1 MTASIDPS
9 KSPTTESSGS
19 QPQFTTTMNER
30 QAFNSNSTTFSPLR
44 SERNPNG
51 SIKKN
56 VEPETNGTQL
66 TTSQLVKFAPVTD
79 GFPFHRPNGD
89 DGQDSGDYIVGQ
101 ALSKPQLDVQSSP
114 NGARRKEGVSGGFI
128 STQDSP
134 SEPRRKS
141 SLAGTS
147 TPPGRRSV
155 QFARSALNIEQ
166 PDHMRTQ
173 PGSFDGDAGD
183 TVKERKGSSL
193 ISKLRAFTGS
203 SSTQSH
209 GRSQTG
215 FTTGADS
222 IDERLPAEL
231 HSLNSERD
239 ESRVADT
246 LDEEGSEIEADAE
259 QSTGE
264 DAAASPPSRKRRRK
278 SRRPQDGGIQTAPTT
293 PKTPTARDGRPGFF
307 SSNSLTP
314 IEGLRPFFL
323 PRRATMIDM
332 PGDSRQ
338 GVSEDEGRFG
348 LNRGSPWKKGSA
360 RAHSPHGTSYS
371 GAQGADV
378 QETSEPRRP
387 SHFRRLTG
395 LGAFHDGPDPSPS
408 PWKRHGGDR
417 TSSISAQKWRQLK
430 AGLKMIGPR
439 KKAENT
445 IDHAKSAELLAELTA
460 GIPAALIL
468 ASMFQRDEHGNKRIP
483 ILLEQLKVQ
492 LTDSK
497 QTDSR
502 SGDRHMIFRI
512 ELEYGNGLTR
522 MKWVIHRALR
532 DFANLHARYKLQ
544 IGAQRYIQ
552 LKGDDA
558 RTKLPHF
565 PKSAFPYLRGIRG
578 LDSDDEEEEED
589 ADETGPSGG
598 EGGAQGA
605 ERPGKKKKRRPS
617 LNMVRR
623 KSSAFFPQAGHA
635 TGGVAGS
642 GTRRDPYPERQ
653 RRKLESYLQQMIRY
667 LIFRPES
674 NRLCKF
680 LELSA
685 LGVRLAAEGSYH
697 GKEGFLIIRSGKGVD
712 FRRAWTPSLIKG
724 RQGAKWF
731 LIRHSYVVCVDS
743 PEEMNIYDVFLV
755 DSSFQIQTKKKRLRD
770 QKPKDIARTAKDSAS
785 HPQHHSL
792 RLRNSERKLKLLAK
806 NERQLHQFEES
817 IRFMASSTPWAKPN
831 RFDSFAPVRPG
842 VFAQWLVEGRDYMWN
857 VSRAISMAR
866 DVIYIHDW
874 WLSPE
879 LYMRRPAA
887 ISQKWRLDRLLQ
899 RKAREGVKV
908 FVIMYRNINSAIP
921 IDSEYTKFS
930 LLDLHPNVFVQ
941 RSPNQFR
948 LQNAFFWAHHEKI
961 CIVDHTVAF
970 VGGIDLCFGRW
981 DTPQHTVVD
990 DKLTG
995 FELSDKPKDADHCQL
1010 WPGKDYSNPRV
1021 QDFYAL
1027 DKPYEEMY
1035 DRFKVPRMP
1044 WHDISMQ
1051 VVGQPARDLTR
1062 HFVQRWNYILRQRKP
1077 TRPTPFL
1084 LPPPDF
1090 NPADLEALGLDGT
1103 CEVQILRSCCWWS
1116 MGTPDK
1122 TEHSIMNA
1130 YVKMIEESD
1139 HFVYIENQFFVSSCE
1154 VEGTRIEN
1162 LIGDALVE
1170 RIVRASLNN
1179 EAWRAVIVIPLMPGF
1194 QNTVDAQDGTS
1205 IRLIMQCQY
1214 RSICRGEASIFGR
1227 LRAEGIEPE
1236 DYIQFYSL
1244 RTWGRIGPSKQ
1255 VVTEQL
1261 YIHAKCMVVDDRI
1274 AIIGSANINERSMLG
1289 NRDSE
1294 CAAVVRDTDMLW
1306 STMGGEPYLVGRF
1319 PHTFRMRL
1327 MREHLGLD
1335 VDEIMESERQEGTA
1349 RQDEQWEREMDRF
1362 HGDEG
1367 TSAPHSPPSDRETEQ
1382 KLLDSKHKVQD
1393 DLLARSDK
1401 MFSFNHDVDWE
1412 QASNPNLQA
1421 NKRLTEDS
1429 RINGNVKHK
1438 KDVDGEGPDHM
1449 KENESVGFARG
1460 RDTSY
1465 MDSNRE
1471 VLVSNIAPE
1480 GKTRLHL
1487 SKSPKCSLHRG
1498 AETVGNADLPPFPKL
1513 PRMNTMQLG
1522 LPMLSQ
1528 LPALP
1533 ITDDTD
1539 IGGPRCHRITS
1550 TDSPEAGNPLIAD
1563 MKRPFVDKDC
1573 MRDPLN
1579 DSFHQDIWHAVA
1591 ENNTKLFRTVFRC
1604 MPDNEVKTWK
1614 EYKEYAAYHERFTQ
1628 AQGGGKSKSRMEQ
1641 EAPGKSGPPGQGS
1654 VGKLGVLE
1662 PIAGKA
1668 GEAGKKL
1675 GELQEKVMTRKD
1687 PGTNTPM
1694 GTVQDWAEEANK
1706 TQAIRQDRER
1716 KDHAADEKGSPDNNE
1731 VLDEKAASRLSNDM
1745 PADLT
1750 TAKANRD
1757 PEKLQKGQSPPSV
1770 GYSETLYTNPPTSM
1784 RRRRATT
1791 RSSKR
1796 EFRADDDMIS
1806 RADAEELMNMT
1817 QGPLVVWPY
1826 DWYVH
1831 RSNLRSSKYIGDPKC
1846 MPDNCILGW
1855 RKKSKEET
1863 GCIVSI
1869 NWRLWRFSKFQP
1881 SLFSHPKSF
1890 TNFVAAIKYT
1900 SLSLIRSFGL
1910 SLCIVGLNGLLTFDF
1925 SEVLCLYGIA
1935 FLICSILSSSSSV
1948 CSSLQMF
1955 SHALYKPFQP
1965 KI

>member
-1 MTASIDPS
+1 MP
-9 KSPTTESSGS
+9 PRTEGLHFRL
-19 QPQFTTTMNER
+19 PQTTTTLDVH
-30 QAFNSNSTTFSPLR
+30 QA
-44 SERNPNG
+44 
-51 SIKKN
+51 
-56 VEPETNGTQL
+56 NGTHLADNLLSSSRQPGGSKKVGSESNDEVA
-66 TTSQLVKFAPVTD
+66 TSHSVKFQPVAD
-79 GFPFHRPNGD
+79 GFPFHTANEIDGQQGD
-89 DGQDSGDYIVGQ
+89 DHTGGPEVLPPDVG
-101 ALSKPQLDVQSSP
+101 SQSSP
-114 NGARRKEGVSGGFI
+114 KGVLRRGGASEGLNG
-128 STQDSP
+128 TQDSP

-141 SLAGTS
+141 SLTGPS

-155 QFARSALNIEQ
+155 QFARPAPNTDQQDPIHTNS
-166 PDHMRTQ
+166 
-173 PGSFDGDAGD
+173 GFSDGDTGD
-183 TVKERKGSSL
+183 TVRERKGSSL
-193 ISKLRAFTGS
+193 FSRFRAFAGPS
-203 SSTQSH
+203 IQAH

-215 FTTGADS
+215 FTTGGDS
-222 IDERLPAEL
+222 IDERFPAEL
-231 HSLNSERD
+231 LSL
-239 ESRVADT
+239 ESDRGASRGHDT
-246 LDEEGSEIEADAE
+246 LDEEDSEVDADAE

-264 DAAASPPSRKRRRK
+264 DTAASQPSRKRRRK
-278 SRRPQDGGIQTAPTT
+278 SRRPQDGGVQTAPTT
-293 PKTPTARDGRPGFF
+293 PKTPPARDGRPGFF
-307 SSNSLTP
+307 SSNSLVAN
-314 IEGLRPFFL
+314 EGFRPFFL

-332 PGDSRQ
+332 PGENRQ
-338 GVSEDEGRFG
+338 GVSEDEGRFR
-348 LNRGSPWKKGSA
+348 LNKVSPWKKNSA
-360 RAHSPHGTSYS
+360 QTQSPRGTSY
-371 GAQGADV
+371 GGHQERND
-378 QETSEPRRP
+378 QETPEPRRP
-387 SHFRRLTG
+387 SHFRRFTG
-395 LGAFHDGPDPSPS
+395 LGGSLDGPETLSP
-408 PWKRHGGDR
+408 PWRRYGGDR
-417 TSSISAQKWRQLK
+417 TSSISGQRWRQLK
-430 AGLKMIGPR
+430 AGLKMIGQR

-460 GIPAALIL
+460 GVPAALIL

-483 ILLEQLKVQ
+483 ILLEQLKVTI
-492 LTDSK
+492 TDSK
-497 QTDSR
+497 HTDSK

-558 RTKLPHF
+558 RTRLPRF
-565 PKSAFPYLRGIRG
+565 PRTAFPYMRGIRG
-578 LDSDDEEEEED
+578 LDSDEEGDDED
-589 ADETGPSGG
+589 ADEAGPSGG
-598 EGGAQGA
+598 EAPPSGT
-605 ERPGKKKKRRPS
+605 ERPGKRKKRRPS
-617 LNMVRR
+617 MNVVRR
-623 KSSAFFPQAGHA
+623 KSSAFFPQSNHA
-635 TGGVAGS
+635 TGGSAAEAG
-642 GTRRDPYPERQ
+642 GMTRKDPYPERQ
-653 RRKLESYLQQMIRY
+653 RRKLELYLQQMIRY

-697 GKEGFLIIRSGKGVD
+697 GKEGFLIIQSGKGVD
-712 FRRAWTPSLIKG
+712 FRRAWTPSLIKSRHG
-724 RQGAKWF
+724 PKWF
-731 LIRHSYVVCVDS
+731 LVRHSYIVCVDS

-755 DSSFQIQTKKKRLRD
+755 DSSFQIQPKKKRLRD

-792 RLRNSERKLKLLAK
+792 RLRNSERKLRLLAK

-817 IRFMASSTPWAKPN
+817 IQFMASNTPWTKPN

-842 VFAQWLVEGRDYMWN
+842 VFAQWLVDGRDYMWN

-887 ISQKWRLDRLLQ
+887 ISQKWRLDRLLK
-899 RKAREGVKV
+899 RKAQEGVKV

-930 LLDLHPNVFVQ
+930 LLDLHQNVFVQ

-995 FELSDKPKDADHCQL
+995 FEPSDKPKDADYCQL

-1035 DRFKVPRMP
+1035 DRYKVPRMP

-1090 NPADLEALGLDGT
+1090 NPADLEALDLEGT

-1130 YVKMIEESD
+1130 YAKMIEESD

-1162 LIGDALVE
+1162 VIGDALVE
-1170 RIVRASLNN
+1170 RITRASAKN
-1179 EAWRAVIVIPLMPGF
+1179 EAWRAVVVIPLMPGF

-1214 RSICRGEASIFGR
+1214 RSICRGEESIFGR
-1227 LRAEGIEPE
+1227 LRAGGIEPE

-1244 RTWGRIGPSKQ
+1244 RSWGKIGPSKLL
-1255 VVTEQL
+1255 VTEQL

-1294 CAAVVRDTDMLW
+1294 CAAVVRDTDMLH
-1306 STMGGEPYLVGRF
+1306 STMDGEPYLVGRF
-1319 PHTFRMRL
+1319 PHTLRMRL

-1335 VDEIMESERQEGTA
+1335 VDEIMENERQEESG
-1349 RQDEQWEREMDRF
+1349 RQNEQWEHDMDRF
-1362 HGDEG
+1362 HGEEG
-1367 TSAPHSPPSDRETEQ
+1367 ITNSRPLPSDKETEE

-1393 DLLARSDK
+1393 ELLARAED

-1412 QASNPNLQA
+1412 QATNPNLLA
-1421 NKRLTEDS
+1421 NKKLTEDS
-1429 RINGNVKHK
+1429 RVTGNVHHK
-1438 KDVDGEGPDHM
+1438 KDVNGEGSDHM
-1449 KENESVGFARG
+1449 KESESFEFARG
-1460 RDTSY
+1460 RDTI
-1465 MDSNRE
+1465 DIDGNKE
-1471 VLVSNIAPE
+1471 VLISNIAPE
-1480 GKTRLHL
+1480 RSVRLQ
-1487 SKSPKCSLHRG
+1487 SNKSPRRSPHRDPNSTG
-1498 AETVGNADLPPFPKL
+1498 CPDLPPMPKL

-1533 ITDDTD
+1533 VTDDTD
-1539 IGGPRCHRITS
+1539 IGGPPCHRANSRET
-1550 TDSPEAGNPLIAD
+1550 GHPLLAD
-1563 MKRPFVDKDC
+1563 LKRPIVDKDC
-1573 MRDPLN
+1573 MRDPLS
-1579 DSFHQDIWHAVA
+1579 DSFHQDVWNTVA

-1604 MPDNEVKTWK
+1604 MPDSEVKSWK
-1614 EYKEYAAYHERFTQ
+1614 EYKEYAAYGERFLQ
-1628 AQGGGKSKSRMEQ
+1628 AQGGGKSTSRMGQ
-1641 EAPGKSGPPGQGS
+1641 ETQGKSGPTGQGN
-1654 VGKLGVLE
+1654 VGKLPVIG
-1662 PIAGKA
+1662 PITEKA
-1668 GEAGKKL
+1668 GATGKKI
-1675 GELQEKVMTRKD
+1675 GELQEKMVGNHGRTS
-1687 PGTNTPM
+1687 NTPM
-1694 GTVQDWAEEANK
+1694 GTVQDWAEEAN
-1706 TQAIRQDRER
+1706 QIRATRQER
-1716 KDHAADEKGSPDNNE
+1716 GRQNHLEVPDTDNGA
-1731 VLDEKAASRLSNDM
+1731 VLDEKAAARTSNDL
-1745 PADLT
+1745 PADSAA
-1750 TAKANRD
+1750 AKATRD
-1757 PEKLQKGQSPPSV
+1757 PEKLQKVQSPSSAGHSEPSN
-1770 GYSETLYTNPPTSM
+1770 TNSTTQK
-1784 RRRRATT
+1784 RRRRGTT
-1791 RSSKR
+1791 RSSRR
-1796 EFRADDDMIS
+1796 EFRAEDDVIS
-1806 RADAEELMNMT
+1806 LADAEELMNMT
-1817 QGPLVVWPY
+1817 QGPLVAWPY

-1831 RSNLRSSKYIGDPKC
+1831 RSYSK
-1846 MPDNCILGW
+1846 
-1855 RKKSKEET
+1855 
-1863 GCIVSI
+1863 
-1869 NWRLWRFSKFQP
+1869 
-1881 SLFSHPKSF
+1881 
-1890 TNFVAAIKYT
+1890 
-1900 SLSLIRSFGL
+1900 
-1910 SLCIVGLNGLLTFDF
+1910 
-1925 SEVLCLYGIA
+1925 
-1935 FLICSILSSSSSV
+1935 
-1948 CSSLQMF
+1948 
-1955 SHALYKPFQP
+1955 
-1965 KI
+1965 

>member
-1 MTASIDPS
+1 MTSSIDPS
-9 KSPTTESSGS
+9 RLATTEGS
-19 QPQFTTTMNER
+19 CSHPPLTTTMNER
-30 QAFNSNSTTFSPLR
+30 QAINNYPTTYSPLR
-44 SERNPNG
+44 PERVMNG
-51 SIKKN
+51 AVNKN
-56 VEPETNGTQL
+56 VEPEINATQL
-66 TTSQLVKFAPVTD
+66 TTSHLVQFTPVTD
-79 GFPFHRPNGD
+79 GFPFHRSNGD
-89 DGQDSGDYIVGQ
+89 GRHGSGNFIGSQ
-101 ALSKPQLDVQSSP
+101 SIPTPQFDVQPST
-114 NGARRKEGVSGGFI
+114 NGVLRKGEVPEGFT

-134 SEPRRKS
+134 SESRRKS
-141 SLAGTS
+141 SLAGAS

-155 QFARSALNIEQ
+155 QFARPALNMEQ

-173 PGSFDGDAGD
+173 SGSFDDDDGD
-183 TVKERKGSSL
+183 VIKERKRSSL
-193 ISKLRAFTGS
+193 FSKLRAFAGS
-203 SSTQSH
+203 SSAQSH

-215 FTTGADS
+215 FTTGGDS
-222 IDERLPAEL
+222 IDERSPDEL
-231 HSLNSERD
+231 HSLDSERD
-239 ESRVADT
+239 EPRVPDT
-246 LDEEGSEIEADAE
+246 LDEEGSEIDADAE

-264 DAAASPPSRKRRRK
+264 DTAASPSSRKRRRK

-314 IEGLRPFFL
+314 VEGFRPFFL
-323 PRRATMIDM
+323 PRRATMTDM

-338 GVSEDEGRFG
+338 GVSEDEGRFRS
-348 LNRGSPWKKGSA
+348 NRGSPWKKGSA
-360 RAHSPHGTSYS
+360 LANSPHGTRYS
-371 GAQGADV
+371 EAQGPNIR
-378 QETSEPRRP
+378 ETSEARRP

-395 LGAFHDGPDPSPS
+395 LGALPDGPDASLS
-408 PWKRHGGDR
+408 PWKRHGGER
-417 TSSISAQKWRQLK
+417 TASISAQKWRQLK
-430 AGLKMIGPR
+430 AGLKMIGQK

-483 ILLEQLKVQ
+483 ILLEQLKVR

-497 QTDSR
+497 QMDSR
-502 SGDRHMIFRI
+502 SADRHMIFRI

-544 IGAQRYIQ
+544 SGAQRYIQ

-565 PKSAFPYLRGIRG
+565 PRSAFPYMRSIRG
-578 LDSDDEEEEED
+578 LDSDDEEEEEEVD
-589 ADETGPSGG
+589 DTGLSGG
-598 EGGAQGA
+598 EGGTPGA

-642 GTRRDPYPERQ
+642 GARKDPYPERQ

-697 GKEGFLIIRSGKGVD
+697 GKEGFLAIQSGKGVD

-724 RQGAKWF
+724 RHGPKWF
-731 LIRHSYVVCVDS
+731 LVRHSYVVCVDS

-755 DSSFQIQTKKKRLRD
+755 DSSFQIQMKNKRLRD

-817 IRFMASSTPWAKPN
+817 IRFMASCTPWAKPN

-842 VFAQWLVEGRDYMWN
+842 VFAQWLVDGRDYMWN

-874 WLSPE
+874 WLTPE

-995 FELSDKPKDADHCQL
+995 FELSNKPKDADHCQL

-1130 YVKMIEESD
+1130 YAKMIEESD

-1170 RIVRASLNN
+1170 RIVRASLSN

-1205 IRLIMQCQY
+1205 VRLIMQCQY
-1214 RSICRGEASIFGR
+1214 RSICRGDTSIFGR

-1244 RTWGRIGPSKQ
+1244 RTWGKIGPSKQ
-1255 VVTEQL
+1255 IVTEQL
-1261 YIHAKCMVVDDRI
+1261 YIHAKCMVVDDRV

-1306 STMGGEPYLVGRF
+1306 STMDGEPYLVGRF
-1319 PHTFRMRL
+1319 PHTLRMRL

-1335 VDEIMESERQEGTA
+1335 VDEIMESERQEVTA
-1349 RQDEQWEREMDRF
+1349 RETEQWEHDMDRF
-1362 HGDEG
+1362 HRGEEA
-1367 TSAPHSPPSDRETEQ
+1367 SAPHSPLSDRETEQ

-1393 DLLARSDK
+1393 DILIRSDK

-1412 QASNPNLQA
+1412 QARNPNLQA
-1421 NKRLTEDS
+1421 NKKLTEDS
-1429 RINGNVKHK
+1429 RITGNVIHQ
-1438 KDVDGEGPDHM
+1438 KDVEGEGPDHM
-1449 KENESVGFARG
+1449 KENESVGFASG
-1460 RDTSY
+1460 RDTL
-1465 MDSNRE
+1465 DTDNNRE

-1480 GKTRLHL
+1480 GKIRLHS
-1487 SKSPKCSLHRG
+1487 SKSSERAPHRG
-1498 AETVGNADLPPFPKL
+1498 AETVSNADLPPMPKL

-1533 ITDDTD
+1533 LTDDTD
-1539 IGGPRCHRITS
+1539 IGGPPCHIMS
-1550 TDSPEAGNPLIAD
+1550 TDSPETGNPLIAD
-1563 MKRPFVDKDC
+1563 MKRPFVDKEC

-1591 ENNTKLFRTVFRC
+1591 ENNTRLFRAVFRC

-1614 EYKEYAAYHERFTQ
+1614 EYKEYAAYAERFSQ

-1654 VGKLGVLE
+1654 IGKLGVLG
-1662 PIAGKA
+1662 PISEKA
-1668 GEAGKKL
+1668 GDAGKKL
-1675 GELQEKVMTRKD
+1675 GELQEKVMARKD

-1706 TQAIRQDRER
+1706 TQAIRHDRE
-1716 KDHAADEKGSPDNNE
+1716 KQTQAADQQGSSDKNE
-1731 VLDEKAASRLSNDM
+1731 VLDEKAASRLSTDGPVDHTM
-1745 PADLT
+1745 T
-1750 TAKANRD
+1750 KATRD
-1757 PEKLQKGQSPPSV
+1757 SENLQKLQSPPSV
-1770 GYSETLYTNPPTSM
+1770 GYSETPNAHSTTTK

-1806 RADAEELMNMT
+1806 HADAEDLMNMT

-1826 DWYVH
+1826 DW
-1831 RSNLRSSKYIGDPKC
+1831 LE
-1846 MPDNCILGW
+1846 
-1855 RKKSKEET
+1855 KEEQ
-1863 GCIVSI
+1863 GGNWLYSI
-1869 NWRLWRFSKFQP
+1869 DQLAP
-1881 SLFSHPKSF
+1881 LE
-1890 TNFVAAIKYT
+1890 I
-1900 SLSLIRSFGL
+1900 
-1910 SLCIVGLNGLLTFDF
+1910 
-1925 SEVLCLYGIA
+1925 
-1935 FLICSILSSSSSV
+1935 
-1948 CSSLQMF
+1948 
-1955 SHALYKPFQP
+1955 
-1965 KI
+1965 